1 HITDRNGNEV
11 YVESTPCER
20 VMDSGA
26 ADALANAMTA
36 DAHIG
41 TAEAAANQM
50 GWNGQIAAKTGTTES
65 NQSAAFLGFNSGLS
79 AAPISTMT
87 APTLPRCAPAP
98 CASAATGR
106 SSVVPNQLAPSS
118 AWPRSSSRLLVAPS
132 PTMTAPMTAVSPLV
146 FYRPCAAAA
155 KALLA
160 NRSRAK
166 PTARA
171 VSQFRMHDIPAPLY
185 ALLSAGIGLA

>member
-1 HITDRNGNEV
+1 MPTLVLLRQLPIRWAGMARLLQRPVPPSPTNRLL
-11 YVESTPCER
+11 SW
-20 VMDSGA
+20 
-26 ADALANAMTA
+26 ALALGYQQRL
-36 DAHIG
+36 I
-41 TAEAAANQM
+41 
-50 GWNGQIAAKTGTTES
+50 
-65 NQSAAFLGFNSGLS
+65 SAI
-79 AAPISTMT
+79 PP
-87 APTLPRCAPAP
+87 PTLPRCAPAP

-132 PTMTAPMTAVSPLV
+132 PTMTAPMTAVGPLV